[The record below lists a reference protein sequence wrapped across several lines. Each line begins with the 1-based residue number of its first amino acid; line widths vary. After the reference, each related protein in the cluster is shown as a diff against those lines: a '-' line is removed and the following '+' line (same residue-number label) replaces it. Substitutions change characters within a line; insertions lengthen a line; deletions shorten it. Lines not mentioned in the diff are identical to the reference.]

1 MQTKAEGS
9 NLRALCSLTRGVNA
23 GRNLDAIFHM
33 CSVQVPHLD
42 VPTNLIGPLQLDGGP
57 GVEL

>member
-9 NLRALCSLTRGVNA
+9 NLRAFCSWTRGVNA
-23 GRNLDAIFHM
+23 GRNLDANCAPCRFRT
-33 CSVQVPHLD
+33 LD
-42 VPTNLIGPLQLDGGP
+42 VPTNLIGPLQLDDGP